1 MHTPILDQRQ
11 IKQKIVRMAYEIIEH
26 FFEAKSIHI
35 VGIEGNGNTLAT
47 LLVEEL
53 RNISTQ
59 EISLGSIAVDKNNPL
74 GKEIVHTPTE
84 IDLDNKH
91 IVLIDDVVNSGST
104 MQYALNHLLQN
115 RIKSIKTATLVDRKH
130 RLFPIHSDFV
140 GIQLSTTMQERVEV
154 DFEGNWS
161 AYLV

>member
-1 MHTPILDQRQ
+1 MRTPVLDHRQ

-26 FFEAKSIHI
+26 LFEAKSIHV
-35 VGIEGNGNTLAT
+35 VGIEGNGNTLAS

-74 GKEIVHTPTE
+74 DKEIVHTPTE
-84 IDLDNKH
+84 MDLDSKH
-91 IVLIDDVVNSGST
+91 IVLIDDVINSGST

-115 RIKSIKTATLVDRKH
+115 RIKTVKTATLVDRKH
-130 RLFPIHSDFV
+130 RRFPIHSDFV

-154 DFEGNWS
+154 DFEGDWS